1 MSGIHDEIL
10 NTLRDQIEEDL
21 IAQIADDDP
30 ARAGVVKLGDLQGD
44 PDPDTARIAITL
56 HENDPD
62 TFRSGSFTGM
72 IGHWSDEV
80 EEVEIGG
87 AITWKRRFSVKARCL
102 LVNTKEDL
110 ATARDIASTVR
121 TRLEASILRTDFGG
135 ILVDNEYVSL
145 PVISENILGE
155 MIQGGGP
162 PDSYDYQIKMR
173 FQVLTTKR
181 EVV

>member
-21 IAQIADDDP
+21 ITLIPVDDD
-30 ARAGVVKLGDLQGD
+30 ARAGTVKLGDLQGD
-44 PDPDTARIAITL
+44 PDPDTARISVTL

-62 TFRSGSFTGM
+62 TFQPGSFTGM

-80 EEVEIGG
+80 DDVEIGG
-87 AITWKRRFSVKARCL
+87 TITWRRRFTVKARCL
-102 LVNTKEDL
+102 LVNTKENL
-110 ATARDIASTVR
+110 ADARDIASTVR
-121 TRLEASILRTDFGG
+121 TRLEASILGTDFSA
-135 ILVDNEYVSL
+135 ILVDNEYVAL
-145 PVISENILGE
+145 PVISENIVGE

-162 PDSYDYQIKMR
+162 PDSYDYLVKMR

-181 EVV
+181 EAV